1 MTQSVLENKNWLEFW
16 KQGWR
21 IHCGAA
27 SEGSQEEVEA
37 HPGGPAEA
45 TPGAERESRCVCD
58 RTAGRQQW
66 TLCPAGPRGMA
77 WGRCTSLLSSSRSSR
92 PALHCCSPR
101 ALWRLLTGEADV
113 SGCSWI
119 LRSREGV
126 GPFGLGR
133 VMEKKIVQEMRAL

>member
-1 MTQSVLENKNWLEFW
+1 MTQSVLEDKNWLEFW
-16 KQGWR
+16 KQDWR

-27 SEGSQEEVEA
+27 SEGGQEEVRPILEA
-37 HPGGPAEA
+37 LQGPPQELRRKA
-45 TPGAERESRCVCD
+45 GVCV
-58 RTAGRQQW
+58 RAAGRQQR
-66 TLCPAGPRGMA
+66 TLCPASPGGMV

-92 PALHCCSPR
+92 PALRCCSPR

-119 LRSREGV
+119 LRSREGA

-133 VMEKKIVQEMRAL
+133 VMEKTVQEMRAL